1 MCCVVGVKVTAGAPL
16 LDVSVTTEPVRSP
29 VTKDC
34 ELAVDPASFEY
45 RDTKAS
51 SDKLLPEVT
60 LEVVV
65 VVVTTTAVCA
75 QPLAAVRQ
83 VRLAAARTVRIFLD
97 NIVSFLSGKVENCEI
112 CY

>member
-45 RDTKAS
+45 RDTS
-51 SDKLLPEVT
+51 SSIATTLLVELV
-60 LEVVV
+60 EVVTGDVLV
-65 VVVTTTAVCA
+65 VAVTAQLWLAVKDA
-75 QPLAAVRQ
+75 KP
-83 VRLAAARTVRIFLD
+83 AAARAIK
-97 NIVSFLSGKVENCEI
+97 SFLANMCLFPFQ
-112 CY
+112 